1 MPYTFFHHFLQYYQQ
16 IIQVSINLYNTKT
29 AQQFVTLTIVD
40 HSLYVSLYQNKL
52 SQPLCKKARIL
63 AVYELWQGGT
73 SLQISSSFE
82 EKSKLLGIHLCK
94 KIHPRQKMLIE
105 ILRISVLKLDLLL
118 LVNLYYF
125 VFSPNTYD
133 RQ

>member
-16 IIQVSINLYNTKT
+16 IIQVSINLCNTKT
-29 AQQFVTLTIVD
+29 VQQSVTSTIVD

-63 AVYELWQGGT
+63 AIDELWQVGT

-82 EKSKLLGIHLCK
+82 EKNKLLGIRLCK
-94 KIHPRQKMLIE
+94 KIHQQQKMLKE
-105 ILRISVLKLDLLL
+105 LSRIQVLKLDLLL